1 MHNHHEHAT
10 VPKRQLPY
18 LTGIILNT
26 AFIIAEMIFAH
37 YAHSTALFADALHS
51 VSDVASLILA
61 WPPSLFL
68 GYERQQRTPMV
79 GIMQPFWLVLSMPS
93 SY

>member
-1 MHNHHEHAT
+1 MHNHHEHAA
-10 VPKRQLPY
+10 VPKRQVPY

-51 VSDVASLILA
+51 ISDVASLILA
-61 WPPSLFL
+61 AAVAVFGFRGPRILT
-68 GYERQQRTPMV
+68 RMV
-79 GIMQPFWLVLSMPS
+79 GIMQLS
-93 SY
+93 